1 MALSILD
8 LLQGKVVPWD
18 SHTLGNCTS
27 PLMEGFGLPV
37 VEAVQ
42 LPCTPVLWRFLVV
55 LLTLEGPIDLLL
67 VCCCRGS
74 CGSPLT
80 LVLC

>member
-55 LLTLEGPIDLLL
+55 DIG
-67 VCCCRGS
+67 GS
-74 CGSPLT
+74 N
-80 LVLC
+80 

>member
-1 MALSILD
+1 
-8 LLQGKVVPWD
+8 
-18 SHTLGNCTS
+18 
-27 PLMEGFGLPV
+27 MEGFGLPV

-74 CGSPLT
+74 CGSPLLA
-80 LVLC
+80 LVVC